1 MKKFLEKARGNRVY
15 SFGKDLYDRTMRDD
29 VAGLAA
35 QLAYFFLLAIFPGLV
50 FLITLLGF
58 IPIQTEDVL
67 SLLEAYVPED
77 AMNLI
82 EVNVDK
88 VVNEQNGGLLSFGLL
103 STLWFA
109 SNGVNAVM
117 NAFNRAYDV
126 KETRS
131 FIATR
136 ALSIVLTLAM
146 IFMIVFALIV
156 PVFGQVIGAAVFKAL
171 GLSESFSFVW
181 SIIRLVASFLVLF
194 ALFSFLYTF
203 APDRKLKRREVISG
217 ALFATVGW
225 ILVSY
230 SFAYYVDKF
239 ANYANTYG
247 GLGGIIILML
257 WFYLTA
263 WVILLG
269 GEINGLL
276 HFYRTSDNNSRDEK

>member
-1 MKKFLEKARGNRVY
+1 MRKILEKVRRNRTY

-35 QLAYFFLLAIFPGLV
+35 QLAYFFLLAIFLGS

-67 SLLEAYVPED
+67 SLLEVYVPDD

-88 VVNEQNGGLLSFGLL
+88 VVNQQNGGLLSFGLL
-103 STLWFA
+103 SMLWFA

-131 FIATR
+131 FITTR
-136 ALSIVLTLAM
+136 ALSIVFTLAI

-171 GLSESFSFVW
+171 GLSDSFSFVW
-181 SIIRLVASFLVLF
+181 SITRLVASFFVLF

-203 APDRKLKRREVISG
+203 APDRKLKEEKLFQGVICYCRMDCG
-217 ALFATVGW
+217 V
-225 ILVSY
+225 
-230 SFAYYVDKF
+230 
-239 ANYANTYG
+239 
-247 GLGGIIILML
+247 
-257 WFYLTA
+257 
-263 WVILLG
+263 LL
-269 GEINGLL
+269 ICLL
-276 HFYRTSDNNSRDEK
+276 CR

>member
-1 MKKFLEKARGNRVY
+1 MKKILEKARGNRVY

-29 VAGLAA
+29 VAGLAR

-50 FLITLLGF
+50 FVITLLGF
-58 IPIQTEDVL
+58 IDLQTENVL
-67 SLLEAYVPED
+67 NLLEPYVPEE

-82 EVNVDK
+82 EVNVDQ
-88 VVNEQNGGLLSFGLL
+88 VINNQNGGLLSFGLL
-103 STLWFA
+103 SMLWFA

-131 FIATR
+131 FIVTR
-136 ALSIVLTLAM
+136 ALSIVFTLAM

-156 PVFGQVIGAAVFKAL
+156 PVFGQVIGAAVFKVL

-203 APDRKLKRREVISG
+203 APDRKLKEEK
-217 ALFATVGW
+217 LYPEHY
-225 ILVSY
+225 LQQL
-230 SFAYYVDKF
+230 D
-239 ANYANTYG
+239 
-247 GLGGIIILML
+247 GLS
-257 WFYLTA
+257 
-263 WVILLG
+263 
-269 GEINGLL
+269 
-276 HFYRTSDNNSRDEK
+276 YRTHLPIM

>member
-1 MKKFLEKARGNRVY
+1 MRKILEKVRRNRTY

-58 IPIQTEDVL
+58 IDLQTESVL
-67 SLLEAYVPED
+67 NLLEPYVPED
-77 AMNLI
+77 AMSLI

-103 STLWFA
+103 SMLWFA

-126 KETRS
+126 TETRS
-131 FIATR
+131 FIKTR
-136 ALSIVLTLAM
+136 ALSIVFTLAI

-156 PVFGQVIGAAVFKAL
+156 PVFGQVIGAAVFKAI
-171 GLSESFSFVW
+171 GLSDSFSYVW
-181 SIIRLVASFLVLF
+181 SIMRLVASFFVLF

-203 APDRKLKRREVISG
+203 APDRKLKKKRSHFRSNIC
-217 ALFATVGW
+217 
-225 ILVSY
+225 Y
-230 SFAYYVDKF
+230 CRMDC
-239 ANYANTYG
+239 
-247 GLGGIIILML
+247 GIVLIC
-257 WFYLTA
+257 
-263 WVILLG
+263 LLC
-269 GEINGLL
+269 
-276 HFYRTSDNNSRDEK
+276 R